1 MLRFTY
7 FENNLKQNLCDK
19 SQNNKIKSLLLGKK
33 YSDAEK
39 IYKNL
44 RIVKQ
49 DNKPITIILNY
60 CKDRC
65 NIELENGIIKK
76 IDGFY

>member
-1 MLRFTY
+1 MQRFIH

-39 IYKNL
+39 LYKNL
-44 RIVKQ
+44 RIVKE
-49 DNKPITIILNY
+49 DNKSITIILNY

-65 NIELENGIIKK
+65 NIELENGIVTKV
-76 IDGFY
+76 DGFY

>member
-1 MLRFTY
+1 MHRFIH
-7 FENNLKQNLCDK
+7 FENNLKQNLSGI

-39 IYKNL
+39 LHKNL
-44 RIVKQ
+44 RIVKE
-49 DNKPITIILNY
+49 DKKPITIILNY

-65 NIELENGIIKK
+65 NIELENGIIIK